1 MFSGKSNAFIFLPA
15 SLPSATLLQ
24 CWAYDRCPRMFE
36 KVLENSWEEHIS
48 QSLNCLFICLFTSLS
63 ASVGTMWGLLVGYIA
78 NPVWPFKSHMI
89 SALPTWLVSSQM
101 IFLSILKDSFNVS
114 IFCLLWAL
122 AYVVFSGIFFPP
134 YTYVNQHVRV
144 ESYRNLYSTSF
155 GKREIYEKHT
165 SISHNYI
172 RAGMIETLGTT
183 GTGN

>member
-24 CWAYDRCPRMFE
+24 CWAYDRCPKMFAE
-36 KVLENSWEEHIS
+36 SIRKLLGRTHFSIIE
-48 QSLNCLFICLFTSLS
+48 LPFYLFIYFFI

-134 YTYVNQHVRV
+134 YTYVNQHVHV

-155 GKREIYEKHT
+155 GKRGIYEKHT